1 MTASIRRRLTVS
13 LLLTLFIVFMAGMA
27 ALYVAVR
34 GEFIESYDD
43 ALTAQA
49 RAISTLVT
57 VDDDGTVRL
66 DFSDR
71 FMRGFDDDEAHDF
84 YQLWDATGRTLAR
97 SESLEKEPDLPLR
110 TDELKDPE
118 YFFMRLAHD
127 RPARAIGIEFEPR
140 RARRDSKVE
149 RPELRLVVATRS
161 EHLDHELRELLVGT
175 AAWAAG
181 LLLAIGLLVPWLL
194 YRGLKPLERLA
205 GEVARVDATTLD
217 TRLATAGLPRE
228 LTPITTTLNALL
240 ARLEES
246 FARERRV
253 SAAMAHE
260 LRTPIAELRTLA
272 ESALKWPDARPPDTD
287 SDALA
292 IATQMEA
299 LVTRM
304 LALARS
310 ESGQLVAAIERVDLP
325 QAVHRA
331 WQPISTAAQA
341 RGMRANL
348 ALAPATLD
356 ADPALLQSIL
366 TNLLENA
373 VQYGPAGSVIEVTGA
388 AAGER
393 YRLSVANEAPGLAAA
408 DVERL
413 FERFWRGE
421 AARSGGV
428 HMGLGLALV
437 REFAQAMG
445 WEVDARL
452 EPPQTLVFAL
462 RAPLRAPSAG

>member
-13 LLLTLFIVFMAGMA
+13 LLLTLFAVFTAGMA
-27 ALYVAVR
+27 ALYVVVR
-34 GEFIESYDD
+34 GEYIESFDD

-49 RAISTLVT
+49 RAISTLVM
-57 VDDDGTVRL
+57 VGDDGVVRL

-71 FMRGFDDDEAHDF
+71 FMRGFDDDEADDF
-84 YQLWDATGRTLAR
+84 YQLWDADGRTLAR
-97 SESLEKEPDLPLR
+97 SESLEDEPDLPLR

-118 YFFMRLAHD
+118 YFFLRLAND
-127 RPARAIGIEFEPR
+127 KPARAVGIEFEPR
-140 RARRDSKVE
+140 RANRQSKVDT
-149 RPELRLVVATRS
+149 PELRLVVATRS
-161 EHLDHELRELLVGT
+161 GRLDAELRELLLGT
-175 AAWAAG
+175 AASAAG
-181 LLLAIGLLVPWLL
+181 LLLLIALLVPWLL
-194 YRGLKPLERLA
+194 YRELKPLERLA
-205 GEVARVDATTLD
+205 GDVARVDATTLD
-217 TRLATAGLPRE
+217 TRFVTTGLPRE
-228 LTPITTTLNALL
+228 LTPITSTLNALF

-246 FARERRV
+246 FERERRV

-272 ESALKWPDARPPDTD
+272 ESALKWPDIRPPDTD

-310 ESGQLVAAIERVDLP
+310 ESGQLVASRERIDLP
-325 QAVHRA
+325 GAVQRA
-331 WQPISTAAQA
+331 WQPHAQFAAA
-341 RGMRANL
+341 RGMRAEFQV
-348 ALAPATLD
+348 APGVLE

-366 TNLLENA
+366 ANLYENA
-373 VQYGPAGSVIEVTGA
+373 THYGPAGSVIAVAGTA
-388 AAGER
+388 AANH
-393 YRLSVANEAPGLAAA
+393 YHLSVSNEAPGLAPA
-408 DVERL
+408 DLEHL

-437 REFAQAMG
+437 SEFARAMG
-445 WEVDARL
+445 WEVQARL
-452 EPPQTLVFAL
+452 DPPQRLVIEL
-462 RAPLRAPSAG
+462 RASSAG